1 MKKQIPRKVLLA
13 LKKETIRELKL
24 DTTEPIVGASV
35 GACGGPSY
43 SGCPTC
49 KTT

>member
-1 MKKQIPRKVLLA
+1 MKKQLPRKTQLT

-24 DTTEPIVGASV
+24 DTTEPIVGASFDV
-35 GACGGPSY
+35 CGGPSF
-43 SGCPTC
+43 SGCPSC